1 MKAASPRYLMVL
13 HSLIAI
19 RNPASAAVS
28 TSLDRAPFRKRRYSA
43 MVDYMSQLILSSLRG
58 HGGSPGVKQ
67 EAPLAISGVKQDA
80 PLAINGVKRDAPLAI
95 SGVKRDAP
103 LAISGVK
110 QDAPLAISGVKQ
122 DAPLAINGVKQDA
135 PLAISGVKR
144 DAPLAISGVKQDAP
158 LAISGM
164 EVNVTENLSITT
176 DVWYNITSVSNNDLV
191 QSETST
197 YRGGADDMSSRNHET
212 TVEALENLTST
223 YDITSEYNSSRSA
236 IISTLLSQTYEDTS
250 AVDVFTS
257 AVDAFTSAPASP
269 ETQTVSYEND
279 TASWSS
285 DIDYSSSSYTHRY
298 DYPLLTSTW
307 SDFVTSVSQSET
319 VDKSETAEPD
329 VEIVVL
335 KVLSLVLI
343 AVAAVAGN
351 GFILVRVVKAS
362 NLHRPPFYYLLSMCV
377 SDISRSVFC
386 VPLVLTSVL
395 QNSVW
400 KYGSSACK
408 LFAFANS
415 FFIYSSCMSVLAIAV
430 DRHVSIVYSKYYRRR
445 SRGLLNMI
453 VVVIGWTVAFT
464 MSFPPVIGVGTYVF
478 IPDEAQCTFYHRD
491 YRRNDTLGFLLV
503 FTLILFFAGFLYF
516 RVFAFLRAHRRMR
529 PLEHTAARSRNWTF
543 IGPGANGQAVVNWL
557 NGFGGHNQPNPIP
570 NPVRNPQ
577 IHPNFGRVV
586 NLQVT
591 RNEHLTRLFCILT
604 CAFGT
609 LWAPYVVLGFWRIF
623 GDENLITSPYVTIST
638 WLSYTQVALCPVVYI
653 LARGPIRRSS
663 RTVLDSNNK
672 KEFLLEPRH
681 RK

>member
-1 MKAASPRYLMVL
+1 MEINITDFSRSSARM
-13 HSLIAI
+13 SLNKTK
-19 RNPASAAVS
+19 RNG
-28 TSLDRAPFRKRRYSA
+28 T
-43 MVDYMSQLILSSLRG
+43 
-58 HGGSPGVKQ
+58 
-67 EAPLAISGVKQDA
+67 
-80 PLAINGVKRDAPLAI
+80 N
-95 SGVKRDAP
+95 
-103 LAISGVK
+103 
-110 QDAPLAISGVKQ
+110 
-122 DAPLAINGVKQDA
+122 
-135 PLAISGVKR
+135 
-144 DAPLAISGVKQDAP
+144 
-158 LAISGM
+158 
-164 EVNVTENLSITT
+164 
-176 DVWYNITSVSNNDLV
+176 VWYTVKNDGNNGSVQSESTPYTGDVDRFSNSSELTTVKHPDNATSKYEITSVYN
-191 QSETST
+191 E
-197 YRGGADDMSSRNHET
+197 SS
-212 TVEALENLTST
+212 
-223 YDITSEYNSSRSA
+223 TSE
-236 IISTLLSQTYEDTS
+236 IISTLFSTETYKDTS

-257 AVDAFTSAPASP
+257 VRSGPK
-269 ETQTVSYEND
+269 TQTTSFENI
-279 TASWSS
+279 TSSWNKSMA
-285 DIDYSSSSYTHRY
+285 YSSISYTDRHEY
-298 DYPLLTSTW
+298 DVITRTW
-307 SDFVTSVSQSET
+307 SEFVASVSQAGA
-319 VDKSETAEPD
+319 VDEAEAED
-329 VEIVVL
+329 SDIEIVVL
-335 KVLSLVLI
+335 KVLSLILI
-343 AVAAVAGN
+343 AVAAIAGN
-351 GFILVRVVKAS
+351 GFILVRVVRAN

-386 VPLVLTSVL
+386 VPLVLTSIL

-415 FFIYSSCMSVLAIAV
+415 FFIYSSCMSILAIAI

-453 VVVIGWTVAFT
+453 VVVIGWTVAFA

-478 IPDEAQCTFYHRD
+478 IPDEAQCTFHHRD

-503 FTLILFFAGFLYF
+503 FTLILAFAAFLYF

-557 NGFGGHNQPNPIP
+557 NGFGGHPQPNPIP
-570 NPVRNPQ
+570 NPARNPQ

-604 CAFGT
+604 CAFGC

-623 GDENLITSPYVTIST
+623 GDANLISSSYVTIST

-663 RTVLDSNNK
+663 RTVLDSSDK